1 MEQVTAAISAFTDT
15 QIWQEVE
22 RRQSGAKPLEKGIKQ
37 VELEAFLASE
47 ETVGEDVPDGDF
59 YACTRKI
66 ESLPEALDALIDRI
80 VLVHRLREVIAQ
92 VGFTRFEPELPD
104 IDGDLSLGVR

>member
-37 VELEAFLASE
+37 VELEAFLASDDE
-47 ETVGEDVPDGDF
+47 VD
-59 YACTRKI
+59 RK
-66 ESLPEALDALIDRI
+66 S
-80 VLVHRLREVIAQ
+80 VV
-92 VGFTRFEPELPD
+92 
-104 IDGDLSLGVR
+104 